1 MKSQSPFIESF
12 KRGILDAHPDE
23 TLDEAR
29 ERFIRESEALDFD
42 TPNEVSPMATELP
55 SPDFEALAIRWRCSS
70 RTVRR
75 MHDLGIDVL
84 DPVAVGVHL
93 AQLRAPS
100 EPMLDAVLD
109 ELQTD

>member
-1 MKSQSPFIESF
+1 MEFDTSHEVSVNDSAPS
-12 KRGILDAHPDE
+12 
-23 TLDEAR
+23 
-29 ERFIRESEALDFD
+29 LDFKQ
-42 TPNEVSPMATELP
+42 
-55 SPDFEALAIRWRCSS
+55 LAKRWRCSS

-109 ELQTD
+109 ELSTN

>member
-1 MKSQSPFIESF
+1 MTTAHPFIEGF
-12 KRGILDAHPDE
+12 QRGLLDARPDE
-23 TLDEAR
+23 TLDQAR
-29 ERFIRESEALDFD
+29 ERFQRETDAMNFD
-42 TPNEVSPMATELP
+42 TTNEVSDMQSETPP
-55 SPDFEALAIRWRCSS
+55 PDFEALAIRWRCSS

-75 MHDLGIDVL
+75 MHDLGIDVF
-84 DPVAVGVHL
+84 DPVAVGLHL

>member
-1 MKSQSPFIESF
+1 MRPTTPY
-12 KRGILDAHPDE
+12 LDGFRAGVKPPPE
-23 TLDEAR
+23 
-29 ERFIRESEALDFD
+29 FD

>member
-1 MKSQSPFIESF
+1 MKSQSAYLEGF
-12 KRGILDAHPDE
+12 RQGLLDARPDE
-23 TLDEAR
+23 TLDQAR
-29 ERFIRESEALDFD
+29 ERFQRETEAMNFD

-109 ELQTD
+109 ELQAD

>member
-1 MKSQSPFIESF
+1 MSTIFIDAF
-12 KRGILDAHPDE
+12 KRGLLDAHPDE

-55 SPDFEALAIRWRCSS
+55 SPDLDALAIRWRCSS

-75 MHDLGIDVL
+75 MHAAGVDTE
-84 DPVAVGVHL
+84 DPVDVGAYLAAV
-93 AQLRAPS
+93 RAPS
-100 EPMLDAVLD
+100 EEMITAVLD
-109 ELQTD
+109 ELQAD